1 MASSFSEQANDEFFT
16 LWALIAQ
23 AKDALLAARQREYNR
38 FHIKNERR
46 AVLFSIQI
54 NGGQSTPSEIARFLF
69 RKINS
74 VSEMLKR
81 MEKQGLIKRHKV
93 PGKTRVVIKLTDK
106 GHRVFDQSLNNEM
119 DKKILSVLSKKER
132 EQLRSY
138 LFTIRKQAL
147 RELGIPEWSVVFPPP
162 PGHLNDGKKV
172 RLKLSRS
179 NPST

>member
-1 MASSFSEQANDEFFT
+1 VASSFKEQANDEYFT

-46 AVLFSIQI
+46 AVLFAIQN
-54 NGGQSTPSEIARFLF
+54 NGGQSTPSEISRFLF

-81 MEKQGLIKRHKV
+81 MEKQGLIKKHKI
-93 PGKTRVVIKLTDK
+93 PGKIGVIVKLTDK
-106 GHRVFDQSLNNEM
+106 GYRVFNQSLNNEM

-147 RELGIPEWSVVFPPP
+147 RELGIPEWSVVFPMP
-162 PGHLNDGKKV
+162 PGHSHDGKQLKV
-172 RLKLSRS
+172 KRTRS
-179 NPST
+179 NPSA